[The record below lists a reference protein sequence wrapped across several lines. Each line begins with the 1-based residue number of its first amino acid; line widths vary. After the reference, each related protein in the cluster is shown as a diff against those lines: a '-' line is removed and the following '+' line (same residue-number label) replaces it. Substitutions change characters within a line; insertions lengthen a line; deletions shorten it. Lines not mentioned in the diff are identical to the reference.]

1 MSWGKVGYY
10 AKRLGYA
17 SWEGAKDLVRSYDP
31 RTWDQKEAAQNVAKD
46 YALGKAGSYY
56 KLVKAGAAVGKVGR
70 VAFKAVP
77 VVGVLTAAPDAATFF
92 TGFWRGWQAYGVN
105 HR

>member
-1 MSWGKVGYY
+1 MPGQGIV
-10 AKRLGYA
+10 
-17 SWEGAKDLVRSYDP
+17 KDLYQKFFHVTRWG
-31 RTWDQKEAAQNVAKD
+31 TWDQKEAAQNVAKD

-70 VAFKAVP
+70 VAFKFGGPLLGAIS
-77 VVGVLTAAPDAATFF
+77 VGQDVRTFWN
-92 TGFWRGWQAYGVN
+92 GFARGWQAYGVN